1 MSTPLTELTPTP
13 THDHARGCLV
23 CGLVVSLGWLA
34 LLMGTYLFVTGFLP
48 GMERE
53 LLALSGGWTFL
64 GVTLLLVGG
73 VRAYNVFLRGPY

>member
-1 MSTPLTELTPTP
+1 MSTSLADLASTPTR
-13 THDHARGCLV
+13 DYARSCIV
-23 CGLVVSLGWLA
+23 CGLVVSFGWLA